1 MNAIG
6 VTNKHQFTVTENHTA
21 IALESGNARVL
32 STPYLVAMLEKAAH
46 ELCFPYLEDGTAT
59 VGTEMNMKHMAA
71 TPVGMNVTV
80 SATVTEWEGRKI
92 VFSVEAYDEV
102 EKIAEGTHTRFVVFK
117 EKFQTRCD
125 AKNGLEK

>member
-6 VTNKHQFTVTENHTA
+6 VTNKHQFTVTESHTA
-21 IALESGNARVL
+21 ITLESGNARVL

-46 ELCFPYLEDGTAT
+46 ELCFPYLEVGTAT
-59 VGTEMNMKHMAA
+59 VGTEMNVKHLAA

-92 VFSVEAYDEV
+92 VFSVEAFDET
-102 EKIAEGTHTRFVVFK
+102 EKIAEGTHTRFVVMK
-117 EKFQTRCD
+117 EKFQSRCD
-125 AKNGLEK
+125 AKLQK

>member
-1 MNAIG
+1 MNPIG

-21 IALESGNARVL
+21 ITLESGNANVL

-59 VGTEMNMKHMAA
+59 VGTEMNLKHLAA
-71 TPVGMNVTV
+71 TPVGMKVTV

-92 VFSVEAYDEV
+92 VFSLEAYDEA
-102 EKIAEGTHTRFVVFK
+102 EKIAEGTHTRFVVMK

-125 AKNGLEK
+125 AKSQK

>member
-6 VTNKHQFTVTENHTA
+6 VTNKPQFTVTESHTA
-21 IALESGNARVL
+21 ITLESGNARVL

-59 VGTEMNMKHMAA
+59 VGTEMNVKHLAA

-92 VFSVEAYDEV
+92 VFSVEAFDET
-102 EKIAEGTHTRFVVFK
+102 EKIAEGCHTRFVVMK
-117 EKFQTRCD
+117 EKFQSRCD
-125 AKNGLEK
+125 AKLQK

>member
-21 IALESGNARVL
+21 ITLESGNAQVL

-59 VGTEMNMKHMAA
+59 VGTEMNMKHLAA

-92 VFSVEAYDEV
+92 VFSLEAHDEV
-102 EKIAEGTHTRFVVFK
+102 EKIAEGTHTRFIVMK

-125 AKNGLEK
+125 GKLQK